1 LTPTDEAELIAAAR
15 SGSTDAFEQLYRA
28 HSARVYGLCLRLSE
42 NQADAQDA
50 TQETFI
56 KAWRALGSFRGASAF
71 STWLHRIAFNE
82 TIGMKRRRKT
92 EHQHL
97 RLVDHGEEA
106 SDSALPEIE
115 RIERAVAALPDRA
128 REALVLNKIYG
139 YTYKETAEFMS
150 VAVGT
155 CKAQVHRAVR
165 LLREAMPTMENVPD
179 TSFDMP
185 AAGEGRDDE
194 RA

>member
-1 LTPTDEAELIAAAR
+1 LTATDEADLIVAAR

-28 HSARVYGLCLRLSE
+28 HSARVYGLCLRLSD

-56 KAWRALGSFRGASAF
+56 KAWRALGSFRGGSAF

-82 TIGMKRRRKT
+82 TIGMKRRRKN
-92 EHQHL
+92 EHHHL
-97 RLVDHGEEA
+97 QLVDRDDTA
-106 SDSALPEIE
+106 SDVALPEVE

-139 YTYKETAEFMS
+139 YTYKETAEFME

-165 LLREAMPTMENVPD
+165 LLRDTMPTMENPSD
-179 TSFDMP
+179 TSSDMP
-185 AAGEGRDDE
+185 ATGKGRDDE
-194 RA
+194 

>member
-1 LTPTDEAELIAAAR
+1 MSTSEADLVAAAR
-15 SGSTDAFEQLYRA
+15 NGSTAAFEQLYRA
-28 HSARVYGLCLRLSE
+28 HSARVYGLCLRLSDS
-42 NQADAQDA
+42 QADAQDA

-82 TIGMKRRRKT
+82 AIGVKRRRKSA
-92 EHQHL
+92 HQHL
-97 RLVDHGEEA
+97 QLIERDDAAGDV
-106 SDSALPEIE
+106 SLPEIE

-128 REALVLNKIYG
+128 REALVLHKIYG
-139 YTYKETAEFMS
+139 YTYEETAEFME

-165 LLREAMPTMENVPD
+165 LLREAMPTTDTLPD
-179 TSFDMP
+179 TSVYKR
-185 AAGEGRDDE
+185 ASGEAIDDE
-194 RA
+194 